1 MTQCFINEESLDY
14 LLFKKLPM
22 NVYSKK
28 FTKSTD
34 LNRQPNSC
42 VAWKVLSKFT
52 FTFQFRRFSF
62 SSLWFPSL
70 DEHIQIQLGGS
81 WSLRPPFPPN
91 QCGQLHHGS
100 PLAKGY
106 ILTRIFKKMILSGL
120 WSSCP
125 HSDLLAWPFV
135 LFWSKG
141 AFPLLWDFPQIPW
154 SVQEP
159 QQL

>member
-52 FTFQFRRFSF
+52 FTFQFRRFIF
-62 SSLWFPSL
+62 FPVFDFLPQTNTYKSNL
-70 DEHIQIQLGGS
+70 VDLGPCAR
-81 WSLRPPFPPN
+81 L
-91 QCGQLHHGS
+91 
-100 PLAKGY
+100 
-106 ILTRIFKKMILSGL
+106 
-120 WSSCP
+120 
-125 HSDLLAWPFV
+125 
-135 LFWSKG
+135 
-141 AFPLLWDFPQIPW
+141 FPQTNVDSCTMVHLWPK
-154 SVQEP
+154 VGD
-159 QQL
+159 

>member
-62 SSLWFPSL
+62 SSL
-70 DEHIQIQLGGS
+70 
-81 WSLRPPFPPN
+81 
-91 QCGQLHHGS
+91 
-100 PLAKGY
+100 
-106 ILTRIFKKMILSGL
+106 
-120 WSSCP
+120 
-125 HSDLLAWPFV
+125 
-135 LFWSKG
+135 
-141 AFPLLWDFPQIPW
+141 
-154 SVQEP
+154 
-159 QQL
+159 